1 MDANKK
7 ICTNCKR
14 DLPNNEDYFYL
25 DNAKVRLGHFIVLSA
40 QCKECKR
47 LLRKKPDKIKRDKL
61 KEEYGSA
68 YQYRKK
74 IDPDLNKK
82 INIREKRYAD
92 KKKLRYKKVVK
103 ERPEWFLKRLE
114 KDRAKH
120 KIESKEMSDY
130 YISKLMAGKNGY
142 LNWKDIVN
150 DKKLVEEYRLNLTLK
165 RELKNAKTNKFN

>member
-68 YQYRKK
+68 YQYRKI
-74 IDPDLNKK
+74 IDPDFNKK
-82 INIREKRYAD
+82 INIREKRYAE
-92 KKKLRYKKVVK
+92 KRKLRRKEVLK
-103 ERPEWFLKRLE
+103 ERPKWYLKILE
-114 KDRAKH
+114 KDKVRH
-120 KIESKEMSDY
+120 KFESGEMSDY
-130 YISKLMAGKNGY
+130 YISKLMAGKNGI
-142 LNWKDIVN
+142 LNWKDIIK
-150 DKKLVEEYRLNLTLK
+150 DKNLIEEYRLNLTLK
-165 RELKNAKTNKFN
+165 REIRKCKN